1 MAVLL
6 IFSTID
12 TETPGNE
19 NDSTTMI
26 ALCK

>member
-6 IFSTID
+6 SFSTID
-12 TETPGNE
+12 AETPGNE